1 MLYRDFYPFYAAQG
15 NPVFYNEEREQER
28 EFDLMKSYY
37 PDTARKIQEKAEMQC
52 QLLDYEGS
60 RLYDEYPDRFMLYHI
75 CSLVKDEMTKD
86 ASAQEMP
93 GGFLDDLI
101 QVLVYQEISR
111 RRCRRRRHIRMKLPA
126 AFQKGTSLPGCVLYG
141 EAFLP
146 VSVLPI

>member
-60 RLYDEYPDRFMLYHI
+60 RLYDEYPDKYTLQAI
-75 CSLVKDEMTKD
+75 CRTIYRKVNDLEELKGTSCCKD
-86 ASAQEMP
+86 P
-93 GGFLDDLI
+93 
-101 QVLVYQEISR
+101 VYQMIEVMLLNEIYKR
-111 RRCRRRRHIRMKLPA
+111 RCRYRRCRRR
-126 AFQKGTSLPGCVLYG
+126 YW
-141 EAFLP
+141 
-146 VSVLPI
+146 